1 MSQSAMRS
9 EYKYLI
15 NTQYIPL
22 IKARLGAVLRIDSHS
37 GPEGYTIRS
46 LYFDD
51 MDFSSYHQK
60 ISGIKEREKFRLR
73 YYNFDD
79 SYVVF
84 ERKAKDTDLSKKTSA
99 RVSVEEAEAIIRG
112 DRKTYEANG
121 SPLLKIYSVLSEAS
135 LMRPAVI
142 VDYDRIAYTYPI
154 GNVRVTIDMN
164 LRTAP
169 YKYDFFDKK
178 LMTMPVMEADEAILE
193 IKFNGIL
200 PDFIKDIFYDIPL
213 QREAISKYTRC
224 LGVIE

>member
-1 MSQSAMRS
+1 MRS

-22 IKARLGAVLRIDSHS
+22 LKARLGAVLRIDSHS

-60 ISGIKEREKFRLR
+60 IAGIKEREKYRLR
-73 YYNFDD
+73 YYNFDE
-79 SYVVF
+79 SYIIF

-99 RVSVEEAEAIIRG
+99 AVSAAEAEALIKG

-154 GNVRVTIDMN
+154 GNVRVTLDMN

-169 YKYDFFDKK
+169 YKYDFFDKS
-178 LMTMPVMEADEAILE
+178 LMTMPVMDENEAILE
-193 IKFNGIL
+193 VKFNEIL
-200 PDFIKDIFYDIPL
+200 PGFIRDILADIPM
-213 QREAISKYTRC
+213 QRMAISKYTRC